1 MYRNYVQKWRLLKRN
16 RIICPEIA
24 VNGQFLTGKLNFFL
38 NCLKKSKFFGNLIEK
53 IRIVF
58 KFAWKNRN
66 FSKICLE
73 KPKFITKFACKNQ
86 NFCKKCACKN
96 QNFQKF
102 AWKNRFVKLHEKIEI
117 LLTQIDDHP
126 QISNQIDA
134 AGHKRAGSSF

>member
-66 FSKICLE
+66 LSQNLPVKI
-73 KPKFITKFACKNQ
+73 KIFAKNVPVKIKI
-86 NFCKKCACKN
+86 FKN
-96 QNFQKF
+96 
-102 AWKNRFVKLHEKIEI
+102 LPGKIV
-117 LLTQIDDHP
+117 L
-126 QISNQIDA
+126 
-134 AGHKRAGSSF
+134 